1 MIRRRLLSN
10 LGSIVLGARV
20 GLQQRPE
27 DIGTESTEENRFDIY
42 YLNDNV
48 IDVDGHEGG
57 QSEGLQR
64 FKQLDEGVAALKG
77 PDPEE
82 ETLTQYMHHQHDTS
96 KPNNNLVAAQQQQQ
110 QQQQPIR
117 YFNNGIEVDMDG
129 NPLMADTSTMSSKQ
143 QLVPHQQS
151 SDMKTMATAKDKE
164 KEKKGTSKKRAE
176 KKKKRVPKTVLQ
188 DHDTNASKDIQN
200 KLPQN
205 NAQLKLKIT
214 GPNQGYE
221 RKEEKSTEKET
232 SPNNMQ
238 AKPSSTEAYTNT
250 KKTDC
255 DSLKLLDNNQKKDKN
270 DIKNDVVTTV
280 VDRGPHGDLL
290 DQLFG

>member
-1 MIRRRLLSN
+1 M
-10 LGSIVLGARV
+10 

-129 NPLMADTSTMSSKQ
+129 NPLMADISTMSGEQ

-151 SDMKTMATAKDKE
+151 SDVKTKATAKGKE
-164 KEKKGTSKKRAE
+164 KEMKGTSKKRAE
-176 KKKKRVPKTVLQ
+176 KRVPKMVLQ
-188 DHDTNASKDIQN
+188 DHDTNASKDIQSRSCA
-200 KLPQN
+200 K
-205 NAQLKLKIT
+205 
-214 GPNQGYE
+214 PNQGYE
-221 RKEEKSTEKET
+221 RKEEKATEKET
-232 SPNNMQ
+232 TSNNLP
-238 AKPSSTEAYTNT
+238 AELSSTEAYK
-250 KKTDC
+250 KKTDNEKMK
-255 DSLKLLDNNQKKDKN
+255 SQGNNQKKDKK
-270 DIKNDVVTTV
+270 DTKNNVVTTV

-290 DQLFG
+290 DQLFGL